1 MEDGNNV
8 VGGDGMGTGGG
19 EGVGERKA
27 GRGLP
32 LALPRGGQR
41 CGAAPAVSP
50 PRAASALLRSAA
62 GEPRCAE
69 PSRDGPGKGLRA
81 GVCIALL
88 GAGGLRELR
97 GGGTP
102 LSPSIDARF
111 QDGQKCCGRG

>member
-19 EGVGERKA
+19 EGVGEGKA

-69 PSRDGPGKGLRA
+69 PSRA
-81 GVCIALL
+81 GTGQV
-88 GAGGLRELR
+88 R
-97 GGGTP
+97 G
-102 LSPSIDARF
+102 
-111 QDGQKCCGRG
+111 